1 MSELKDGKHIK
12 LKEYILYVLAVF
24 FYTNMTGMINE
35 YRRTHF
41 RSRPTPSCLTATR
54 SNTGFR

>member
-24 FYTNMTGMINE
+24 FYTKHDGYDKRIPP
-35 YRRTHF
+35 RV
-41 RSRPTPSCLTATR
+41 SR
-54 SNTGFR
+54 

>member
-1 MSELKDGKHIK
+1 MSELKDGKRIK

-35 YRRTHF
+35 YRRAYLVDILRLTTHQM
-41 RSRPTPSCLTATR
+41 SSCVK
-54 SNTGFR
+54 